1 MASVLPLSHSPQSV
15 KQSVLSEK
23 RKALAPLL
31 FQRVVH
37 TLFRRGGMHM
47 KRVWIITIAALLMI
61 TAGCGKTAETQEL
74 SPPEEISTEVSVED
88 EDNLPV
94 DDSSLFQP
102 VEGPQIS
109 LAQQSDVETVD
120 IETENDQQKA
130 PVSQTDRESPFQEV
144 NEATAETET
153 QGSIGSQ
160 EEPPPDSP
168 SEPPTLLE
176 ESTETEEDPIQEPP
190 EKTEEPEPE
199 EPVETTPKET
209 EPAFDISYWISFAQN
224 VAQEKGLQLESS
236 AVDCWDNPIAAG
248 PGCTCTE
255 RDINGYLSRYAADPD
270 ITDVWIWAEPRNDGS
285 GRYDLYIGYA

>member
-1 MASVLPLSHSPQSV
+1 M
-15 KQSVLSEK
+15 
-23 RKALAPLL
+23 L

-47 KRVWIITIAALLMI
+47 KRVWIIIIAALLMI
-61 TAGCGKTAETQEL
+61 TAGCVKTAETQEL

-102 VEGPQIS
+102 VEGPRIS
-109 LAQQSDVETVD
+109 LAQQSDVEIVD

-130 PVSQTDRESPFQEV
+130 PVSQTDRESAFQEV

-160 EEPPPDSP
+160 EEPPQDSP
-168 SEPPTLLE
+168 SETLTPSE
-176 ESTETEEDPIQEPP
+176 ESAESETNPIPEPLK
-190 EKTEEPEPE
+190 ETEEPEPE
-199 EPVETTPKET
+199 ELVVTPTEET
-209 EPAFDISYWISFAQN
+209 EPAFDISYWISFGQS

-236 AVDCWDNPIAAG
+236 AVDCWDNPITAN
-248 PGCTCTE
+248 PDCIYLE
-255 RDINGYLSRYAADPD
+255 RDITSRLSRYAADED
-270 ITDVWIWAEPRNDGS
+270 ITDVWIW
-285 GRYDLYIGYA
+285 YDSTGENSYLIYIGYA